1 MSQQDARERKGDK
14 TEKDI
19 FSQFLKTGT
28 TKPVGEATAT
38 EISVYLWYTISC
50 VASSIRALMAG
61 ISIKAADEAW
71 M

>member
-38 EISVYLWYTISC
+38 EISVYL
-50 VASSIRALMAG
+50 
-61 ISIKAADEAW
+61 
-71 M
+71 